1 MFNAVP
7 AFVESSARYER
18 TEKMKFQL
26 AGFESWTFQLVFCGS
41 LLVLEAE
48 RDGVLLSTILQP
60 MDCTRT
66 RIHELIRQPSC
77 TLANH

>member
-1 MFNAVP
+1 MGGQRN
-7 AFVESSARYER
+7 
-18 TEKMKFQL
+18 MKFQL

>member
-1 MFNAVP
+1 
-7 AFVESSARYER
+7 
-18 TEKMKFQL
+18 
-26 AGFESWTFQLVFCGS
+26 
-41 LLVLEAE
+41 
-48 RDGVLLSTILQP
+48 LLSTILQP